1 MSAKRALFLSLIL
14 MVQLVSFI
22 AVSLKVALLKNI
34 LMALSGDS
42 NIAKATL
49 RYTTDFNAVSYIKI

>member
-42 NIAKATL
+42 NIAEATL